1 MKAPPGKKT
10 GASLNA
16 PKTDAARG
24 YPRCEHNATRLQ
36 LLPQGSVHHGKE
48 VCANCDAVLR
58 WLPKPKTVVR
68 RRLNAFRLVKL
79 ALCEGLSP
87 WELAFI
93 HNVSRSRKISPK
105 QERIV
110 DELAQKYLR
119 ATP

>member
-1 MKAPPGKKT
+1 
-10 GASLNA
+10 
-16 PKTDAARG
+16 
-24 YPRCEHNATRLQ
+24 LQ